1 MSYQVLARK
10 YRPKNFETL
19 VGQEHVVRALTHA
32 LASGRLHHAY
42 LFTGTRGVGKTTL
55 SRILAKSLNC
65 IGPDGNGGIT
75 PTPCG
80 VCEACTAIDAGRFV
94 DYIEMDAASNRG
106 VDEMAQMLEQA
117 VYAPSNAR
125 FKVYMIDEVH
135 MLTNHAF
142 NSMLK
147 TLEEP
152 PEHVK
157 FILATTD
164 PQKIPVTVLSRCL
177 QFNLKQMPPGHI
189 ISHLENILGQEGIT
203 FEQPALR
210 LLAAGAHGSMRDAL
224 SLTDQAIAYAAGE
237 VTLDAVQ
244 GMLGALDQ
252 SYLIRLLDALAA
264 QDGADLLA
272 VADEMATRSLSYNG
286 ALQDLGT
293 LLHRIALAQT
303 VPAAL
308 PQDLP
313 EYADVVRLA
322 AAFDAEEVQLYY
334 QIAVH
339 GRNELG
345 LAPDE
350 YAGFSMTLLRMLA
363 FRPGV
368 GGAEG
373 QPAAAPA
380 LSRPAAV
387 AAARAA
393 AAAPPARAAAHVQAS
408 HASVTPPAV
417 MAGAAAVMARGE
429 MPVRA
434 PAASHGT
441 AGASTG
447 ASGLAA
453 SASSSTHGNT
463 AGGMAPSATT
473 PPKPMTLAEA
483 SAQAQ
488 GRAPTAPDAMPGAA
502 PVPTSPA
509 TSSPT
514 SPATST
520 ATSAPTSTA
529 TSSPQFAAAP
539 QSPASQDAASATLA
553 TLAAQVEAAHSA
565 HLEPVPAAALAAHAV
580 AQAAPAVSAAPAA
593 SISPARAAL
602 NAALEAARAASKPGA
617 RAYGGGPSA
626 SAAAAAT
633 ATSANQSPGA
643 EPATSP
649 SRAAAAGHA
658 AAPSQPQSPNAS
670 HGAPSGSGTAS
681 AAKSAATSS
690 ATSAAA
696 SASTFAP
703 TSSAASPMAS
713 AQSAAPSRTA
723 PWEDM
728 PPAASM
734 GGDAHAAVLEAPVR
748 QVAPQAQPAR
758 QATPVAAPQRAPAA
772 QPAQQQAD
780 DEDDLPPWVTEFS
793 DDSAIAQ
800 SMPAQQ
806 DYAPAAHSP
815 SQPSS
820 HGQPARAAY
829 GQPAGAAQA
838 QPHSANQGQPHN
850 ASNGGA
856 QQQAPAQQGYA
867 DDAQAFVAPAR
878 AAPGPAK
885 APYAYVITPVPE
897 LDWDGN
903 WPAVAAALPL
913 RGVAQQLAMQAEL
926 ISCGIDGNAAVFK
939 VRVPIETWRTP
950 GNVEKLTLA
959 LTERFG
965 RAVRVDTELGAVW
978 YTASA
983 EAQAHRAA
991 CQRAAE
997 DTVANDPFV
1006 NSMIREFD
1014 AWVVP
1019 GSIVPPP
1026 AASAS
1031 APS

>member
-32 LASGRLHHAY
+32 LHSGRLHHAY

-65 IGPDGNGGIT
+65 VGPDGNGGIT

-106 VDEMAQMLEQA
+106 VDEMAQLLEQA

-189 ISHLENILGQEGIT
+189 IGHLDNILGQEGIS
-203 FEQPALR
+203 FEAPALR

-224 SLTDQAIAYAAGE
+224 SLTDQAIAYAAGA

-308 PQDLP
+308 PEDLP
-313 EYADVVRLA
+313 EHADIVRLA

-380 LSRPAAV
+380 MSRSGAV
-387 AAARAA
+387 AAARA
-393 AAAPPARAAAHVQAS
+393 AAAPPARAAAHMQAS
-408 HASVTPPAV
+408 HASVTPAAV
-417 MAGAAAVMARGE
+417 VAGAAAAMARGE
-429 MPVRA
+429 APAPAAFAAPAAQPVSAMPSAMNAPAAPAPVAAAAAMPVPPAPAAVAPA
-434 PAASHGT
+434 PAAS
-441 AGASTG
+441 
-447 ASGLAA
+447 
-453 SASSSTHGNT
+453 
-463 AGGMAPSATT
+463 
-473 PPKPMTLAEA
+473 
-483 SAQAQ
+483 
-488 GRAPTAPDAMPGAA
+488 AA
-502 PVPTSPA
+502 P
-509 TSSPT
+509 
-514 SPATST
+514 
-520 ATSAPTSTA
+520 
-529 TSSPQFAAAP
+529 
-539 QSPASQDAASATLA
+539 
-553 TLAAQVEAAHSA
+553 
-565 HLEPVPAAALAAHAV
+565 
-580 AQAAPAVSAAPAA
+580 
-593 SISPARAAL
+593 ISPARAAI

-617 RAYGGGPSA
+617 RSSSA
-626 SAAAAAT
+626 SAAPSVAP
-633 ATSANQSPGA
+633 PGIA
-643 EPATSP
+643 PSEPAAFAPNTTSQAAP
-649 SRAAAAGHA
+649 SAPG
-658 AAPSQPQSPNAS
+658 APSQPQTP
-670 HGAPSGSGTAS
+670 S
-681 AAKSAATSS
+681 AAY
-690 ATSAAA
+690 
-696 SASTFAP
+696 AP
-703 TSSAASPMAS
+703 P
-713 AQSAAPSRTA
+713 AAPSAPVAVAPSRPA

-728 PPAASM
+728 PPTMAM
-734 GGDAHAAVLEAPVR
+734 GGDTQAAVLEAPVR
-748 QVAPQAQPAR
+748 QVAPQQVAPQ
-758 QATPVAAPQRAPAA
+758 AAPASKPAP
-772 QPAQQQAD
+772 QQANE
-780 DEDDLPPWVTEFS
+780 EDDLPPWVTEFS
-793 DDSAIAQ
+793 DDSAVAQ
-800 SMPAQQ
+800 SAPEQA
-806 DYAPAAHSP
+806 YAPA
-815 SQPSS
+815 
-820 HGQPARAAY
+820 PARAPTYAPSHAPSHHQAPPPLAY
-829 GQPAGAAQA
+829 ADEAQA
-838 QPHSANQGQPHN
+838 
-850 ASNGGA
+850 
-856 QQQAPAQQGYA
+856 
-867 DDAQAFVAPAR
+867 VVMPAR
-878 AAPGPAK
+878 AAPAPAK
-885 APYAYVITPVPE
+885 APHAYVITPVPE
-897 LDWDGN
+897 LNWDGN

-926 ISCGIDGNAAVFK
+926 IECSIDGNAVVFK

-950 GNVEKLTLA
+950 GNVEKLTVA

-965 RAVRVDTELGAVW
+965 RAVRVETELGAVW

-983 EAQAHRAA
+983 EAQAHREA

-997 DTVANDPFV
+997 ETVAHDPFV
-1006 NSMIREFD
+1006 NSLIREFD

-1019 GSIVPPP
+1019 GSITPPP
-1026 AASAS
+1026 AVAA
-1031 APS
+1031 AAAN

>member
-10 YRPKNFETL
+10 YRPRNFETL

-32 LASGRLHHAY
+32 LHSGRLHHAY

-65 IGPDGNGGIT
+65 VGPDGTGGIT
-75 PTPCG
+75 ATPCG

-106 VDEMAQMLEQA
+106 VDEMAQLLEQA

-189 ISHLENILGQEGIT
+189 ISHLDNILGQEGIS

-224 SLTDQAIAYAAGE
+224 SLTDQAIAYAAGA

-252 SYLIRLLDALAA
+252 SYLIRLLDALAN

-286 ALQDLGT
+286 ALQDMGT

-308 PQDLP
+308 PADLP
-313 EYADVVRLA
+313 EHADIVRLA

-373 QPAAAPA
+373 VPAAPPA
-380 LSRPAAV
+380 MSRPAAV

-393 AAAPPARAAAHVQAS
+393 AAPAARAAAYPQAS

-417 MAGAAAVMARGE
+417 VAGAAAAMARSE
-429 MPVRA
+429 TR
-434 PAASHGT
+434 
-441 AGASTG
+441 
-447 ASGLAA
+447 
-453 SASSSTHGNT
+453 
-463 AGGMAPSATT
+463 
-473 PPKPMTLAEA
+473 AEA
-483 SAQAQ
+483 RSEENSQ
-488 GRAPTAPDAMPGAA
+488 PPVPGAA
-502 PVPTSPA
+502 AP
-509 TSSPT
+509 
-514 SPATST
+514 
-520 ATSAPTSTA
+520 APTPA
-529 TSSPQFAAAP
+529 AYAAYAAPAAAAP
-539 QSPASQDAASATLA
+539 QAA
-553 TLAAQVEAAHSA
+553 
-565 HLEPVPAAALAAHAV
+565 
-580 AQAAPAVSAAPAA
+580 AQAAPASPAAAPAA
-593 SISPARAAL
+593 APAATPPAAGGGAAMSPARAAI
-602 NAALEAARAASKPGA
+602 NAALEAARAASKPGG
-617 RAYGGGPSA
+617 RSHA
-626 SAAAAAT
+626 SAAAAA
-633 ATSANQSPGA
+633 
-643 EPATSP
+643 PAP
-649 SRAAAAGHA
+649 APAPA
-658 AAPSQPQSPNAS
+658 AAPAPAVMAPPAPT
-670 HGAPSGSGTAS
+670 APSSPVAM
-681 AAKSAATSS
+681 
-690 ATSAAA
+690 
-696 SASTFAP
+696 AP
-703 TSSAASPMAS
+703 
-713 AQSAAPSRTA
+713 AAPRSPA
-723 PWEDM
+723 PWEES
-728 PPAASM
+728 PPSM
-734 GGDAHAAVLEAPVR
+734 GHADTAVLEAPV
-748 QVAPQAQPAR
+748 QQAAPQLVAPQVRPA
-758 QATPVAAPQRAPAA
+758 PPPAPLK
-772 QPAQQQAD
+772 QAD
-780 DEDDLPPWVTEFS
+780 PEDDLPPWVTEFS
-793 DDSAIAQ
+793 DDSAVLPSAPP
-800 SMPAQQ
+800 SAHA
-806 DYAPAAHSP
+806 DDAPAAPAVHTRP
-815 SQPSS
+815 AAP
-820 HGQPARAAY
+820 PARA
-829 GQPAGAAQA
+829 
-838 QPHSANQGQPHN
+838 PHP
-850 ASNGGA
+850 
-856 QQQAPAQQGYA
+856 
-867 DDAQAFVAPAR
+867 
-878 AAPGPAK
+878 
-885 APYAYVITPVPE
+885 YVITPVPE
-897 LDWDGN
+897 LNWDGN
-903 WPAVAAALPL
+903 WPAVAATLPL

-926 ISCGIDGNAAVFK
+926 IACGIDGNAVVFK

-950 GNVEKLTLA
+950 GNVEKLTVA

-983 EAQAHRAA
+983 EAQAHREA
-991 CQRAAE
+991 CQKAAE
-997 DTVANDPFV
+997 DTIANDPFV
-1006 NSMIREFD
+1006 NSMIREFG
-1014 AWVVP
+1014 AFVVP

-1026 AASAS
+1026 ANAA
-1031 APS
+1031 AAN